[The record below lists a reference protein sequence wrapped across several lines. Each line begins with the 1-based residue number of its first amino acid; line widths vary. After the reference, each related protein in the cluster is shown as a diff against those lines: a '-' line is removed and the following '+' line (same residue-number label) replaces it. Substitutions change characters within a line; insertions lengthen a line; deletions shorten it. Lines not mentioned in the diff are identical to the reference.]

1 MPGTPKALWTLA
13 AMAALVPTAALSTTV
28 TAPHPGTVT
37 ATTYYSSGAFHG
49 AVDISS
55 GRCGYWSVVSPFA
68 GSVSWNITL
77 RSTLLSCT
85 TPSQNTAVH
94 TWADGW
100 TFRITHFLKSAASYD
115 KTCDRCELGLEGN
128 HTHFGQDKA
137 GTYDT
142 SWYSGYTTKGEAID
156 AGEVIGVLN

>member
-1 MPGTPKALWTLA
+1 MRNTRKTLTALA
-13 AMAALVPTAALSTTV
+13 SMALILPTASAGTTV

-55 GRCGYWSVVSPFA
+55 GRCGYWGVSSPFA
-68 GSVSWNITL
+68 GSLYWNIII
-77 RSTLLSCT
+77 RSTLQTCS
-85 TPSQNTAVH
+85 TPTDNAAVH

-100 TFRITHFLKSAASYD
+100 SFRIKNFLKSAGSYD
-115 KTCDRCELGLEGN
+115 RTCDRCELGNEGH
-128 HTHFGQDKA
+128 HTHMQYDKS

-142 SWYSGYTTKGEAID
+142 SWYSGYTSKGETID
-156 AGEVIGVLN
+156 SGEVIGVLN